1 MATETLRLEPERAE
15 IYGKPTD
22 VLRESI
28 AALNDPQIPATQQI
42 MTANQRA
49 AIAWLDVG
57 SVS

>member
-1 MATETLRLEPERAE
+1 MATETLRLEPECAE
-15 IYGKPTD
+15 IYGKPTN

-28 AALNDPQIPATQQI
+28 AALNDPQILATQQI

>member
-1 MATETLRLEPERAE
+1 MATESLRLEPERAE
-15 IYGKPTD
+15 IYGKPTN

-28 AALNDPQIPATQQI
+28 AALKDPQIPATQQI